1 MGCCED
7 YLTCDIAF
15 NAVMPLS
22 RASTRRRYSRIE
34 GVTARLP
41 PWARPYPR
49 GLPIR
54 RLLLFFGRK
63 KANLQKKIWAK
74 VSIQSELRISIYIY
88 ETVKGQK
95 RRTQKQKR
103 DRETYPN
110 LEGLS
115 PLPCHGDQGPEGK
128 PFSHLGRRSRKK
140 KKEGLSPPRFR
151 WRRNA
156 TGGHHH
162 HRDLHEH
169 LRHLH
174 QHLHHLPPSIYSG
187 PLSRNP
193 LYPLLEHGAL
203 CFILLSNDVL
213 PSYDV

>member
-1 MGCCED
+1 MG
-7 YLTCDIAF
+7 TRQG
-15 NAVMPLS
+15 
-22 RASTRRRYSRIE
+22 RA
-34 GVTARLP
+34 P
-41 PWARPYPR
+41 DPR
-49 GLPIR
+49 GHPVR

-63 KANLQKKIWAK
+63 KANFWKK
-74 VSIQSELRISIYIY
+74 SGRRFQSNRSYGSPYIY
-88 ETVKGQK
+88 ETVKGQNT
-95 RRTQKQKR
+95 RTQKQR
-103 DRETYPN
+103 DRSNLGGALAPPMPWRPRTRGETLLPSR
-110 LEGLS
+110 EEVKEEEEQDGPPS
-115 PLPCHGDQGPEGK
+115 PL
-128 PFSHLGRRSRKK
+128 L
-140 KKEGLSPPRFR
+140 FR
-151 WRRNA
+151 WHRSA

-162 HRDLHEH
+162 HHDLHQH